1 MLFIFLNTDSLD
13 INKMRIKKNN
23 QLYLKKI
30 LKENPSLSSGRKN
43 YDTQYLRI
51 LKNILLT
58 KMFISGQIY
67 NKKKFCKKVDFI
79 NNKEFLKI
87 MES

>member
-1 MLFIFLNTDSLD
+1 
-13 INKMRIKKNN
+13 MRIKKNN

-58 KMFISGQIY
+58 KMYISGQIY
-67 NKKKFCKKVDFI
+67 N
-79 NNKEFLKI
+79 
-87 MES
+87 